1 MLQWDPPASANA
13 FVHRVGRTARQGT
26 EGSAVILLLPTEEAY
41 VHFIERN
48 QRVKLNQLPEN
59 TVDGRDT
66 ELREK
71 IRKLQLRDRALMDK
85 ANRAFVSHIRA
96 YSKHECSLLLRVKV
110 S

>member
-1 MLQWDPPASANA
+1 MLQWDPPANANA

-59 TVDGRDT
+59 TVDGRAT